1 MARETSV
8 NFINQSA
15 FPVKIEG
22 RDATDWSFY
31 LQPGESSDRQGKHRG
46 DTPDISIELYTVID
60 GEEFSLDKLKFN
72 NPSFGYNSITVSR
85 CGVSRPVNYE
95 KYLNRDREANIMLSG
110 KIEVKTFGDGSEFL
124 KDERYGSWSRGGL
137 QFYPNRSI
145 YSRTS
150 PYFDEIT
157 GQSMHLYEPVN
168 PIWTSNHRQSSDP
181 TVPREGIYEVRNYRN
196 EGQAYKWD
204 VIINYP
210 STEFGMPNPWDAILS
225 RKDNDI
231 VNNRSISDPEE
242 FVPYLTEPGFD
253 HPWAFNRNT
262 PAPWNIFNDNLQ
274 NLYSSQS

>member
-8 NFINQSA
+8 NFSNQSA

-31 LQPGESSDRQGKHRG
+31 LQPGESSSRQGKHRG
-46 DTPDISIELYTVID
+46 GTPDISIELYTVID
-60 GEEFSLDKLKFN
+60 GKEFSLDKLKFN
-72 NPSFGYNSITVSR
+72 NPSRGYNSITVST

-95 KYLNRDREANIMLSG
+95 NYISRGRETNIMLSG
-110 KIEVKTFGDGSEFL
+110 KIEVQNYGDGLEFL
-124 KDERYGSWSRGGL
+124 KDDRFGALPRTGL

-145 YSRTS
+145 YSQTS
-150 PYFDEIT
+150 PYFDRIT
-157 GQSMHLYEPVN
+157 GQSIYLYEPVN
-168 PIWTSNHRQSSDP
+168 PIWTSNGRHSSDP
-181 TVPREGIYEVRNYRN
+181 AIPREGIYEVRNYRN

-210 STEFGMPNPWDAILS
+210 STEFGMPNPRDAILS
-225 RKDNDI
+225 EKDNDI

-262 PAPWNIFNDNLQ
+262 PAPWNIVDDIFQDW
-274 NLYSSQS
+274 Y